1 MRRSRLEA
9 NFSASQKRHYN
20 WANSVFAF
28 RYFPLHGL
36 ANFGTV
42 TNVRWIL
49 PIATLFAFVSTAVGQ
64 RQDDK
69 LIERLLRPN
78 VSTVN
83 PAQTKQFR
91 TKGSEAEKELSVK
104 NIILSDNTVVT
115 PAFESSR
122 TLSPREF
129 AVRHF
134 RTGSSST
141 DQNKQFRETESATVE
156 IFSSASASRVAAEND
171 HHVMTDSF
179 RGTRSFA
186 IEGKSQKALHGY
198 DRPLTIEQVRELLN
212 KNK

>member
-1 MRRSRLEA
+1 MRRSRSIEA

-42 TNVRWIL
+42 TNVRWII
-49 PIATLFAFVSTAVGQ
+49 PITTLFAFVSTAVGQ

-83 PAQTKQFR
+83 PAQTKQFG
-91 TKGSEAEKELSVK
+91 TKSSEAEKELSVK
-104 NIILSDNTVVT
+104 NILLSDNTVVT

-122 TLSPREF
+122 TPF
-129 AVRHF
+129 AARVCGPSFSDRL
-134 RTGSSST
+134 
-141 DQNKQFRETESATVE
+141 VE
-156 IFSSASASRVAAEND
+156 
-171 HHVMTDSF
+171 H
-179 RGTRSFA
+179 RS
-186 IEGKSQKALHGY
+186 EQ
-198 DRPLTIEQVRELLN
+198 TISCKGIRYG
-212 KNK
+212 

>member
-1 MRRSRLEA
+1 M
-9 NFSASQKRHYN
+9 
-20 WANSVFAF
+20 
-28 RYFPLHGL
+28 
-36 ANFGTV
+36 
-42 TNVRWIL
+42 RWII
-49 PIATLFAFVSTAVGQ
+49 PITTLFAFVSTAVGQ

-83 PAQTKQFR
+83 PAQTKQFG
-91 TKGSEAEKELSVK
+91 TKSSEAEKELSVK
-104 NIILSDNTVVT
+104 NILLSDNTVVT

-141 DQNKQFRETESATVE
+141 DQNKQSRAKESVTVE
-156 IFSSASASRVAAEND
+156 IFSSTSAPRVASENG
-171 HHVMTDSF
+171 HAVMTDSF
-179 RGTRSFA
+179 RGSRSFA
-186 IEGKSQKALHGY
+186 LEGKSQKSLHGY